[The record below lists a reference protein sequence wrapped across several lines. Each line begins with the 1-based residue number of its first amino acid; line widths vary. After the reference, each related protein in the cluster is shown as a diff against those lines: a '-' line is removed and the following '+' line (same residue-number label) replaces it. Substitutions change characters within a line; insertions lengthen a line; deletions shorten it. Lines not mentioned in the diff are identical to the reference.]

1 MKKTNKKKLKKK
13 LIFEI
18 MDCPFKVDFNHLHKQ
33 LLEETYFNKSMV
45 NEIIDECKSNIEF

>member
-18 MDCPFKVDFNHLHKQ
+18 MDCPFKVDFNNLHKQ